1 MDDRR
6 VNYEEAQRWLERADP
21 AIARKRESIT
31 EQLDGLKERAKAGDL
46 TYDGAA
52 AWYALC
58 QEMRRLADYYE
69 RDLIRKLRADGLTW
83 AKVADAVQAQLSSR
97 QAAQGKWKRLIDP
110 TRRTTN
116 GNMRRGG
123 RPGSGRTRRTPGCR
137 CAGCPPRP
145 RPAGRTWSGT
155 AARPPGPWPDPSAAR

>member
-1 MDDRR
+1 MDDRP

-21 AIARKRESIT
+21 AIARQRESIT

-69 RDLIRKLRADGLTW
+69 RDLIRKLRSDGLTW

-123 RPGSGRTRRTPGCR
+123 RPRQTPEHDSAGS
-137 CAGCPPRP
+137 
-145 RPAGRTWSGT
+145 
-155 AARPPGPWPDPSAAR
+155 